1 MDKIEI
7 DAKDLRKAIDMGL
20 ALNGMS
26 NVDLANKLGMAYQ
39 GIMLIKKDQST
50 TLPKLVE
57 LISIMGGQVIIRY
70 PKN

>member
-1 MDKIEI
+1 
-7 DAKDLRKAIDMGL
+7 
-20 ALNGMS
+20 MS

-39 GIMLIKKDQST
+39 GIMRIKKDQST